1 MIVVHYGTDH
11 KNIISSLFTSH
22 CYDFLSE
29 LYWPF
34 YLILTNV
41 DSNVIK
47 VIHSSLRSI
56 YSSRVIISLL
66 LALPVCERNRSFQ

>member
-11 KNIISSLFTSH
+11 KNVISSLFTSH

-29 LYWPF
+29 FFWPF

-47 VIHSSLRSI
+47 VIQI
-56 YSSRVIISLL
+56 YSSQVIISLL

>member
-47 VIHSSLRSI
+47 VIQI
-56 YSSRVIISLL
+56 YSSQVIISLL